1 MYGAFGISRPSTWI
15 ETSWSPG
22 TNGVYVTWYLP
33 PPCTRPNRTQT
44 RSRRRCAS
52 SQTHHGAERAQSWGS
67 CSRAEPYPNSA
78 AAGVRPVC
86 SRRAGGRTV
95 LSILAGIL
103 DLSGAVMLTTVL
115 ATDSSGA
122 LLRPQHNLPQAPPAV
137 CSAHTLRPHAR
148 AKPRRRASMYG
159 LALPRAGVRAHLMR
173 NSVCLPAVALTSPGP
188 VAMTFFAWLTLT

>member
-1 MYGAFGISRPSTWI
+1 M
-15 ETSWSPG
+15 
-22 TNGVYVTWYLP
+22 
-33 PPCTRPNRTQT
+33 
-44 RSRRRCAS
+44 
-52 SQTHHGAERAQSWGS
+52 
-67 CSRAEPYPNSA
+67 
-78 AAGVRPVC
+78 
-86 SRRAGGRTV
+86 

-122 LLRPQHNLPQAPPAV
+122 LLRPQHKQPQAPPAV

-148 AKPRRRASMYG
+148 AKPQRRG
-159 LALPRAGVRAHLMR
+159 LVRTSATPRGVRAHLMR